1 MTHPAAVVIV
11 DDHLGIRTARVGGVL
26 DVFSAGVVGAR
37 ILDGLPSDA
46 TELILELDRIEFMDS
61 AGVSAL
67 VRLRE
72 HARLREL
79 NVHVQLGAAPH
90 VNPTVVSV
98 LRRVFVV
105 DDVVDLSADDDE
117 PADDQPVDRSPVS
130 STG

>member
-1 MTHPAAVVIV
+1 MV
-11 DDHLGIRTARVGGVL
+11 
-26 DVFSAGVVGAR
+26 SAGVVGAR
-37 ILDGLPSDA
+37 ILDGMPPDA

-90 VNPTVVSV
+90 VNPTVVAV

-105 DDVVDLSADDDE
+105 DDVVDLSADDE
-117 PADDQPVDRSPVS
+117 PADERAAGHSVDRSPVS

>member
-1 MTHPAAVVIV
+1 VTHPAAEVIV
-11 DDHLGIRTARVGGVL
+11 DDHLGVRIARVGGVL

-37 ILDGLPSDA
+37 ILDGLPSNA

-72 HARLREL
+72 HARLRAL

-90 VNPTVVSV
+90 VNPTVVAV

-105 DDVVDLSADDDE
+105 DDVVDLSADDE
-117 PADDQPVDRSPVS
+117 QPGDQSVDRSPVS